1 MHCIN
6 FLHSGI
12 NSILICFFV
21 FDYNITHYNTLKMKT
36 EQFLFVFL
44 SAFITLIDLGT
55 QIQGTQTQY
64 TIVNFGLN
72 QP

>member
-1 MHCIN
+1 
-6 FLHSGI
+6 
-12 NSILICFFV
+12 
-21 FDYNITHYNTLKMKT
+21 MKT

-72 QP
+72 QPLRTMNNL